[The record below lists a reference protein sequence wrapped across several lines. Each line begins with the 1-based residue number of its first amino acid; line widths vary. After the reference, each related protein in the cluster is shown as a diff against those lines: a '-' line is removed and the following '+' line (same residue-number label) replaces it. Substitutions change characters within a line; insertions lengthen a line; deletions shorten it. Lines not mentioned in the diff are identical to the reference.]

1 MPQQKKSH
9 FLEMAEELD
18 GMDRD
23 VTSTEADLLEEILN
37 TLRAGRELK
46 PKDEAKL
53 ELMHEKYL
61 GQKDDP
67 ERSPFE
73 SRSDEIDPD
82 YFV

>member
-1 MPQQKKSH
+1 MSEQKKSAL
-9 FLEMAEELD
+9 LEMAEELD

-23 VTSTEADLLEEILN
+23 VTSGEANLLEEILN

-73 SRSDEIDPD
+73 DRSDEIDPD